1 MGVLA
6 QLEPKEVFSY
16 FETICGIPHG
26 SGNTG
31 PIADYLVQFAKDNG
45 LEWYRDAANNVV
57 LTKPASPGYEGAD
70 TIILQAHTDMVCEK
84 APGVEFDFTKDA
96 IRPIIEDDVIRA
108 DGTTLGADDGISVA
122 MILALLSDKELKHP
136 KLEALLT
143 SDEEIGLI
151 GAFAFDC
158 SHVTGHKL
166 INLDS
171 EYEGVLMCSCAG
183 GANAYSTIPV
193 DREEVKLQLVELSIG
208 GLASGHSGVE
218 IDKGRANSNVLMGRL
233 LRTLSEK
240 VPCRLVKL
248 EGGSRETAIAAAAT
262 ALVGVPEVSAAEAVE
277 IAMACGA
284 VYAREYAAAE
294 PGLCVNAKA
303 TDVDTVKAL
312 SLESTARVIRVLLA
326 LPDSVQAM
334 SMDMPGLVQTSIN
347 FGVLQLREDELYCAN
362 TVRSSMT
369 TQKMWILDKVKA
381 VVELAGG
388 KTEITGS
395 YPGWS
400 YNPNSVVKDTIL
412 RAYKSLF
419 GKEATVEAVHAG
431 IECGLFADSIPN
443 LDCVSIGPN
452 MADVHTPREHV
463 SISSTRLVGAAS
475 AAHLGVAAPDETKPQ
490 NQTALPLRAGGQFFA
505 CSQTGAQVKISDAFA
520 LSSGLTTGVGRDM
533 AIIGRINAA

>member
-31 PIADYLVQFAKDNG
+31 PIADYLVQFAKERG
-45 LEWYRDAANNVV
+45 LGWYRDAANNVV
-57 LTKPASPGYEGAD
+57 LTKPASPGYEAAD

-84 APGVEFDFTKDA
+84 APGVEFDFTRDA
-96 IRPIIEDDVIRA
+96 IRPVLEGDTIRA

-122 MILALLSDKELKHP
+122 MILALLSDPELKHP

-143 SDEEIGLI
+143 TDEEIGML

-158 SHVTGHKL
+158 ANLTGHRL

-183 GANAYSTIPV
+183 GANAYSTVPV
-193 DREEVKLQLVELSIG
+193 DREEVKLQLVELEIG

-218 IDKGRANSNVLMGRL
+218 IDKGRANANVLMGRL
-233 LRTLSEK
+233 LGALSEK
-240 VPCRLVKL
+240 VPLRLVKL
-248 EGGSRETAIAAAAT
+248 EGGSRETAIAASAT
-262 ALVGVPEVSAAEAVE
+262 AVIGVPEVSAEEAVE
-277 IAMACGA
+277 AALACGA

-294 PGLCVNAKA
+294 PCLSVGAKA
-303 TDVDTVKAL
+303 AAVGTVSAL
-312 SLESTARVIRVLLA
+312 SLESSARVIRVLLA
-326 LPDSVQAM
+326 LPDGVQAM
-334 SMDMPGLVQTSIN
+334 SMDMPGLVQTSLN
-347 FGVLQLREDELYCAN
+347 FGILQLREAELYCAN

-369 TQKMWILDKVKA
+369 TQKLWIIDKVKS

-388 KTEITGS
+388 KTEMSGS

-412 RAYKSLF
+412 RAYKALF

-443 LDCVSIGPN
+443 LDCVSIGPD
-452 MADVHTPREHV
+452 MADVHTPREHLSV
-463 SISSTRLVGAAS
+463 SSTRRTYEL
-475 AAHLGVAAPDETKPQ
+475 
-490 NQTALPLRAGGQFFA
+490 LREVL
-505 CSQTGAQVKISDAFA
+505 AQS
-520 LSSGLTTGVGRDM
+520 R
-533 AIIGRINAA
+533 

>member
-57 LTKPASPGYEGAD
+57 LTKPASPGYEDAD
-70 TIILQAHTDMVCEK
+70 TIILQAHTDMVCEN
-84 APGVEFDFTKDA
+84 APGVEFDFTRDA
-96 IRPIIEDDVIRA
+96 IRPIVEDDVIRA

-122 MILALLSDKELKHP
+122 MILALLSDKGLKHP

-143 SDEEIGLI
+143 SDEEIGLL

-183 GANAYSTIPV
+183 GANAYSTVPV
-193 DREEVKLQLVELSIG
+193 ERENVKLQLVELSIG

-233 LRTLSEK
+233 LAALSEK
-240 VPCRLVKL
+240 LPCRLVKL

-262 ALVGVPEVSAAEAVE
+262 AVIGVPEVSAAEAVE
-277 IAMACGA
+277 TAKACGA

-294 PGLCVNAKA
+294 PGLCVDARA
-303 TDVDTVKAL
+303 AQVDEVKAL
-312 SLESTARVIRVLLA
+312 SLQSTARVIRVLLA

-347 FGVLQLREDELYCAN
+347 FGILQLREDELYCAN

-369 TQKMWILDKVKA
+369 TQKMWILDKVRA

-388 KTEITGS
+388 KTEISGS

-419 GKEATVEAVHAG
+419 GKEAMVEAVHAG

-443 LDCVSIGPN
+443 LDCVSIGPD
-452 MADVHTPREHV
+452 MADVHTPREHL
-463 SISSTRLVGAAS
+463 SIASTRRTYEL
-475 AAHLGVAAPDETKPQ
+475 
-490 NQTALPLRAGGQFFA
+490 LREVL
-505 CSQTGAQVKISDAFA
+505 AQS
-520 LSSGLTTGVGRDM
+520 R
-533 AIIGRINAA
+533 

>member
-6 QLEPKEVFSY
+6 QLEPKSVFSY

-31 PIADYLVQFAKDNG
+31 AIADYLVQFAKDRG
-45 LEWYRDAANNVV
+45 LGWYRDAANNVV
-57 LTKPASPGYEGAD
+57 LTKPASPGYEDAD

-84 APGVEFDFTKDA
+84 APGVDFDFTKDA
-96 IRPIIEDDVIRA
+96 IRPVVEGDIIRA

-122 MILALLSDKELKHP
+122 MILALLDDPELKHP

-158 SHVTGHKL
+158 SHLTGHKL

-193 DREEVKLQLVELSIG
+193 EREEVKLRLIELSID

-233 LRTLSEK
+233 LAALGEK
-240 VPCRLVKL
+240 LPLRLVKL
-248 EGGSRETAIAAAAT
+248 EGGSRETAIASMAS

-277 IAMACGA
+277 TARAYGA
-284 VYAREYAAAE
+284 VFAREYAAAE
-294 PGLCVNAKA
+294 PGLRLSAKPV
-303 TDVDTVKAL
+303 DYDTVMAL
-312 SLESTARVIRVLLA
+312 SLESTARVVRVLLA

-334 SMDMPGLVQTSIN
+334 SVDMPGLVQTSLN
-347 FGVLQLREDELYCAN
+347 FGILQLRENELYCAN

-369 TQKMWILDKVKA
+369 TQKLWILDKVRA

-388 KTEITGS
+388 KTEISGS

-412 RAYKSLF
+412 AAYRELF
-419 GKEATVEAVHAG
+419 GKEATVDAVHAG
-431 IECGLFADSIPN
+431 IECGLFADSIPE
-443 LDCVSIGPN
+443 LDCVSIGPD
-452 MADVHTPREHV
+452 MADVHTPREHL
-463 SISSTRLVGAAS
+463 SISSTARTYKLLVEVLARS
-475 AAHLGVAAPDETKPQ
+475 
-490 NQTALPLRAGGQFFA
+490 R
-505 CSQTGAQVKISDAFA
+505 
-520 LSSGLTTGVGRDM
+520 
-533 AIIGRINAA
+533 

>member
-31 PIADYLVQFAKDNG
+31 PIADYLVKFAQERG
-45 LEWYRDAANNVV
+45 LDWYRDSANNVV
-57 LTKPASPGYEGAD
+57 ITKPASPGYEDAD
-70 TIILQAHTDMVCEK
+70 TVILQAHTDMVCEK
-84 APGVEFDFTKDA
+84 DPGVEFDFTKDA
-96 IRPIIEDDVIRA
+96 IRLVVEGDTLRA

-122 MILALLSDKELKHP
+122 MILALLDDPELKHP

-143 SDEEIGLI
+143 SDEEIGML

-158 SHVTGHKL
+158 SHLTGHKL

-183 GANAYSTIPV
+183 GANAYSTVPV
-193 DREEVKLQLVELSIG
+193 EREEVRLRLIELSID

-218 IDKGRANSNVLMGRL
+218 IDKGRANANVLMGRL
-233 LRTLSEK
+233 LGALGDK
-240 VPCRLVKL
+240 LPLRLVKL

-262 ALVGVPEVSAAEAVE
+262 ALVGVPEVSAAEAVDT
-277 IAMACGA
+277 ARACGA
-284 VYAREYAAAE
+284 VFAREYAAAE
-294 PGLCVNAKA
+294 PGLRLNAKPV
-303 TDVDTVKAL
+303 DYDTVKAL
-312 SLESTARVIRVLLA
+312 SLESTARVVRVLLA

-334 SMDMPGLVQTSIN
+334 SVDMPGLVQTSLN
-347 FGVLQLREDELYCAN
+347 FGILQLRENELYCAN

-369 TQKMWILDKVKA
+369 TQKLWILDKVKA

-412 RAYKSLF
+412 AAYRDLF
-419 GKEATVEAVHAG
+419 GKDATVDAVHAG
-431 IECGLFADSIPN
+431 IECGLFADSIPE
-443 LDCVSIGPN
+443 LDCVSIGPD
-452 MADVHTPREHV
+452 MADVHTPREHL
-463 SISSTRLVGAAS
+463 SIPSTARTYKLLVEVLARS
-475 AAHLGVAAPDETKPQ
+475 
-490 NQTALPLRAGGQFFA
+490 R
-505 CSQTGAQVKISDAFA
+505 
-520 LSSGLTTGVGRDM
+520 
-533 AIIGRINAA
+533 

>member
-6 QLEPKEVFSY
+6 QLEPKSVFSY

-57 LTKPASPGYEGAD
+57 LTKPASPGYEAAD

-96 IRPIIEDDVIRA
+96 IRPIVEGDIIRA

-122 MILALLSDKELKHP
+122 MILALLDDPELKHP

-143 SDEEIGLI
+143 SDEEIGML

-158 SHVTGHKL
+158 SHLTGHKL

-183 GANAYSTIPV
+183 GANAYSTVPV
-193 DREEVKLQLVELSIG
+193 EREEVRLRLIELSID

-218 IDKGRANSNVLMGRL
+218 IDKGRANANVLMGRL
-233 LRTLSEK
+233 LGALGDK
-240 VPCRLVKL
+240 LPLRLVKL

-262 ALVGVPEVSAAEAVE
+262 ALVGVPEVSAAEAVDT
-277 IAMACGA
+277 ARACGA
-284 VYAREYAAAE
+284 VFAREYAAAE
-294 PGLCVNAKA
+294 PGLRLNAKPV
-303 TDVDTVKAL
+303 DYDTVKAL
-312 SLESTARVIRVLLA
+312 SLESTARVVRVLLA

-334 SMDMPGLVQTSIN
+334 SVDMPGLVQTSLN
-347 FGVLQLREDELYCAN
+347 FGILQLRENELYCAN

-369 TQKMWILDKVKA
+369 TQKLWILDKVKA

-412 RAYKSLF
+412 AAYRDLF
-419 GKEATVEAVHAG
+419 GKDATVDAVHAG
-431 IECGLFADSIPN
+431 IECGLFADSIPE
-443 LDCVSIGPN
+443 LDCVSIGPD
-452 MADVHTPREHV
+452 MADVHTPREHL
-463 SISSTRLVGAAS
+463 SIPSTARTYKLLVEVLARS
-475 AAHLGVAAPDETKPQ
+475 
-490 NQTALPLRAGGQFFA
+490 R
-505 CSQTGAQVKISDAFA
+505 
-520 LSSGLTTGVGRDM
+520 
-533 AIIGRINAA
+533 